1 MTSRTNSADPH
12 RTTTEISAQFCSKIG
27 FFFPREQSLQVSPDC
42 HSLLKNLCGLRMRD
56 YYEADALPV
65 TRTNG
70 VEVLW
75 EAKNDWKR
83 DAIK

>member
-1 MTSRTNSADPH
+1 
-12 RTTTEISAQFCSKIG
+12 
-27 FFFPREQSLQVSPDC
+27 
-42 HSLLKNLCGLRMRD
+42 MRD